1 VILNPAPA
9 LAHAAVAAALLL
21 TTTNA
26 AQAQTSGYPTK
37 PIRLIVPYA
46 PAGATDIVARILTPR
61 MIEGLGQQILIDNR
75 PGGATF
81 IGTDLVAKSN
91 PDGYTL
97 LLANI
102 ALGANPSLFRKIPYD
117 TAKDFAPISQIAI
130 APTLLVVHPSVPA
143 RTVKDFIAH
152 ARGKSVALSY
162 GSAGNGSANHLTT
175 EVFKSMAKIDALHV
189 PYKGAGPAI
198 ADLLGGQIAMMFA
211 TTLATLPHVKA
222 GKLVALG
229 VSSAQRNPTLP
240 DMPTI
245 AETGLPG
252 FDVNEWNMLVA
263 PAGTPASI
271 IARLHQEVVKSLGS
285 TEARERIAALGATS
299 VGNTPTEAAQ
309 HLRNELTRWAKV
321 AKEAGIKPV
330 D

>member
-1 VILNPAPA
+1 VKSSRATVKTA
-9 LAHAAVAAALLL
+9 SAALLFFSL
-21 TTTNA
+21 LATGVGVH
-26 AQAQTSGYPTK
+26 AQTAYPTK

-46 PAGATDIVARILTPR
+46 PAGATDITARILIPR

-81 IGTDLVAKSN
+81 IGTDLVAKAN

-97 LLANI
+97 LLGNI

-117 TAKDFAPISQIAI
+117 AAKDFAPISQIAT

-143 RTVKDFIAH
+143 RSVKDFIAH
-152 ARGKSVALSY
+152 ARTRSSPLSY

-189 PYKGAGPAI
+189 PYKGAGPAV

-211 TTLATLPHVKA
+211 TTLATLQHVKA

-229 VSSAQRNPTLP
+229 ISSAQRNPTLP
-240 DMPTI
+240 DMPTV
-245 AETGLPG
+245 AESGLPG
-252 FDVNEWNMLVA
+252 FDVSEWNMLVA
-263 PAGTPASI
+263 PAGTPPAI
-271 IARLHQEVVKSLGS
+271 IARLHQEAVKSLNS
-285 TEARERIAALGATS
+285 AEARERIAALGATAI
-299 VGNTPTEAAQ
+299 GGTPTQAAQ
-309 HLRNELTRWAKV
+309 FLKTELTRWAKV
-321 AKEAGIKPV
+321 AREAGIKPV